1 MCYYSHCIISLTLF
15 IWAVQVSALDF
26 VANFHYLE
34 FIFQAPVLH
43 KKRMQFECE
52 NSGFG
57 QIEIECSK
65 KMLSELHVG
74 WLNVI

>member
-1 MCYYSHCIISLTLF
+1 MSL
-15 IWAVQVSALDF
+15 SALDF

-34 FIFQAPVLH
+34 FIFQAPVPH
-43 KKRMQFECE
+43 EQTKKQQMQFECE

-57 QIEIECSK
+57 QIEIECRK
-65 KMLSELHVG
+65 KMLSKLHVG